1 LNGSTVSAP
10 ALEHPASTRTAATEA
25 FIGNFLLT
33 SHFAPEETCTG
44 DCKDISISPFL
55 FYMSQKHQYQVT
67 VYMCPSAASASCT
80 NVFDSSV
87 ASQFAFLGLYCL
99 VGVPLFGWSVSAI
112 GAVFAAKISGRD
124 AAITLHQAFTPE
136 EFELMR
142 LLGKGAR
149 GEGHEDKAITL
160 FKFVECQVPE
170 ALRC

>member
-1 LNGSTVSAP
+1 
-10 ALEHPASTRTAATEA
+10 
-25 FIGNFLLT
+25 
-33 SHFAPEETCTG
+33 
-44 DCKDISISPFL
+44 
-55 FYMSQKHQYQVT
+55 MSQKHQYQVT